1 MTIRSKLALGLFLIA
16 VVLLVPLLVTLRSLE
31 QLHDATAELR
41 DREFAASLLLSRM
54 RVAVDDAR
62 RAETALLFVHD
73 SASLTA
79 ANAGVRT
86 LRAQTDSL
94 SRFELDSATVG
105 LRAAVDTIAQYL
117 PREYALAA
125 RGDLRAD
132 SISAAHVVPSITA
145 TERLLG
151 DAERALRL
159 RTSDR
164 VQLAADLTATARSRA
179 GLALLFA
186 LVLALVIS
194 VLLWRTIS
202 RPVLDFEHGMA
213 AVAGGNFRYR
223 LSSETERRE
232 DEFGRLAA
240 SFRTMEEQLAQL
252 DRMKAEFVSVA
263 SHELKTP
270 INVILGYLQL
280 LEEEAY
286 GSISPKQREVLETL
300 GAQTRALSRLVHHL
314 LDVSRFEA
322 GGGRLDLRAVE
333 LESFFQEL
341 EHAFRVLSYQRGI
354 DFRVERGGEL
364 PTHVTWDPDRI
375 AEVLGNLLSN
385 AFKFTGRGGTIELI
399 VRGSRGGDELFLAV
413 RDTGSG
419 IPAEDIPRIFEKFY
433 QAHGQESASGEG
445 GGAGLGLAI
454 AREIVTAHGGT
465 IQVEST
471 MGVGTTFQ
479 IHLPR
484 QAGMHVRGD
493 QPADVE
499 AHA

>member
-16 VVLLVPLLVTLRSLE
+16 VALLVPLLFTLRSLE
-31 QLHDATAELR
+31 RLHDATVELR
-41 DREFAASLLLSRM
+41 DREFAATLLLSRM

-73 SASLTA
+73 SASLETSREGIVA
-79 ANAGVRT
+79 
-86 LRAQTDSL
+86 LRARADSL
-94 SRFELDSATVG
+94 SAFDLDSAAVG
-105 LRAAVDTIAQYL
+105 LRAAIDTIAAYIPL
-117 PREYALAA
+117 EFELAA

-132 SISAAHVVPSITA
+132 SVSAQHVVPSIAA
-145 TERLLG
+145 TERTLEE
-151 DAERALRL
+151 AERALRV

-164 VQLAADLTATARSRA
+164 VREAAELTATARSRA
-179 GLALLFA
+179 GLALAAA
-186 LVLALVIS
+186 LLIALVIAII
-194 VLLWRTIS
+194 VWRTIS
-202 RPVLDFEHGMA
+202 RPVRDLEEGMA
-213 AVAGGNFRYR
+213 AVASGNFRYR
-223 LSSETERRE
+223 LSRNTEHRS

-240 SFRTMEEQLAQL
+240 SFRTMQDQLTQL

-280 LEEEAY
+280 LEEETY
-286 GSISPKQREVLETL
+286 GAISAKQREVLETL
-300 GAQTRALSRLVHHL
+300 ESQTRALSRLVHHL

-322 GGGRLDLRAVE
+322 GGGRLDLRSIE
-333 LESFFQEL
+333 LEGFLQDL
-341 EHAFRVLSYQRGI
+341 EHAFRVLSMQRGI

-364 PTHVTWDPDRI
+364 PVDVTWDPDRV

-399 VRGSRGGDELFLAV
+399 VHGSRGGDELSLMV

-419 IPAEDIPRIFEKFY
+419 IPAQDLPRIFDKFY
-433 QAHGQESASGEG
+433 QAHGPEG
-445 GGAGLGLAI
+445 GDGSGAGLGLAI
-454 AREIVTAHGGT
+454 AKEIVSAHGGE
-465 IQVEST
+465 IDVEST
-471 MGVGTTFQ
+471 VGVGTTFR

-484 QAGMHVRGD
+484 TAGMMVRGGE
-493 QPADVE
+493 PAGVG